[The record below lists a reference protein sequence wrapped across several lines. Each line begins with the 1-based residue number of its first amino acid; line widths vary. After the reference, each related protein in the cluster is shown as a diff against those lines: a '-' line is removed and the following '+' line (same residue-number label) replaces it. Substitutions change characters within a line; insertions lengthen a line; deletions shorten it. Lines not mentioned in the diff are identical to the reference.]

1 MRSGSPNIDDMHK
14 HAIRSLVAAAATSVA
29 LIAVG
34 TANADVVVGP
44 SAHGTDLKP
53 WQTTHQMR

>member
-1 MRSGSPNIDDMHK
+1 MNN

-34 TANADVVVGP
+34 TANADVVAGS
-44 SAHGTDLKP
+44 SAHGGDVKP
-53 WQTTHQMR
+53 WQVTHQGR

>member
-1 MRSGSPNIDDMHK
+1 MHK

-34 TANADVVVGP
+34 TANADVVVSP
-44 SAHGTDLKP
+44 SARGSDITP